1 MSTAA
6 EKRWFAAV
14 ANTERC
20 DLCRGYGPLQVA
32 HRDFGKGMGLK
43 TQPCD
48 TAALC
53 VPCHRELT
61 DGTKYSRDQK
71 RAFMDRAIVNAH
83 VRMVR
88 DGKLVLK

>member
-1 MSTAA
+1 MTTTVDRS
-6 EKRWFAAV
+6 WFAAV
-14 ANTERC
+14 ADTDRC

-43 TQPCD
+43 TQPCE

-61 DGTKYSRDQK
+61 DGTQYNRDQK

-83 VRMVR
+83 LRMVGNGR
-88 DGKLVLK
+88 LKVS

>member
-1 MSTAA
+1 MTTAA

-20 DLCRGYGPLQVA
+20 DLCRGFGPLQVA

-43 TQPCD
+43 TQPCE

-53 VPCHRELT
+53 MTCHLELT
-61 DGTKYSRDQK
+61 DGTQYSRDEK

-83 VRMVR
+83 LRMVR
-88 DGKLVLK
+88 DGKLGVK

>member
-1 MSTAA
+1 VTTVA

-14 ANTERC
+14 ADTERC
-20 DLCRGYGPLQVA
+20 DLCRGPGPLQVA

-43 TQPCD
+43 TQPCE

-61 DGTKYSRDQK
+61 DGTQYNRDQK

-83 VRMVR
+83 LRMAGNGR
-88 DGKLVLK
+88 LKVS